1 MSVEQARDRTEGGAL
16 SASRSGQTRA
26 RIQAAALDLFARDG
40 FENTTVKAIAE
51 RVGLKDGTLYYYF
64 RSKRDLLNSL
74 WETPSTGLR
83 DLPVVPR
90 LDSERL
96 LHLVDVILD
105 TAIEQDR
112 LVRLLVQQT
121 LAGDPTATALRA
133 QTMAY
138 WRRYLL
144 PHFEAQFE
152 SADALLRTDMLMA
165 FILGL
170 VFEAQ
175 INEGNL
181 APNLLASEQ
190 FRANAH
196 RLAIA
201 CIPLTPAA

>member
-1 MSVEQARDRTEGGAL
+1 MSLDPNLEPTESVAI
-16 SASRSGQTRA
+16 SASRNQQTRA

-74 WETPSTGLR
+74 WETPATGLR
-83 DLPVVPR
+83 DLPVAPR
-90 LDSERL
+90 LDAARL
-96 LHLVDVILD
+96 IRLVDVILD
-105 TAIEQDR
+105 TAIEQDQV
-112 LVRLLVQQT
+112 VRLLVQQT

-144 PHFEAQFE
+144 PHFEVQFE
-152 SADALLRTDMLMA
+152 AADALIRTDMLIA
-165 FILGL
+165 FILGI

-175 INEGNL
+175 INEGNQ
-181 APNLLASEQ
+181 APRLFASEQ

-196 RLAIA
+196 RLALA
-201 CIPLTPAA
+201 CIPLSAA